1 MVRKYTFIIDTV
13 LPTLITF
20 LPILFSVDPV
30 PAQVLIDPNFELKDD
45 IERKPITE
53 AVPEVLP
60 TFVQS
65 PVFVVLP
72 ASTSNQDEEPA
83 TIMEMQVVN
92 EPEVTTLAD
101 TSA

>member
-1 MVRKYTFIIDTV
+1 MVSKIV
-13 LPTLITF
+13 LKQRCQLKNKNSIS
-20 LPILFSVDPV
+20 FSVDPV

-60 TFVQS
+60 TFVQN

-83 TIMEMQVVN
+83 TIMEMQVVD
-92 EPEVTTLAD
+92 EPEVTTLTDA
-101 TSA
+101 SA